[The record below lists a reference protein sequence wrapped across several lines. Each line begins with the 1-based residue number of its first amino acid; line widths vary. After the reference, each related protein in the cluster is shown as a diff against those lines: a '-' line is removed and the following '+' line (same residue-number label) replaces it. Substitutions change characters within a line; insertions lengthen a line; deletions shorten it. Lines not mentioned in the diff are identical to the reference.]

1 GGGAS
6 PLAKRGVPDVAG
18 DVSPA
23 TGYEVFVAGT
33 STVMGGTSAVAP
45 LWAALVARINAAAG
59 SPAGWINPKLY
70 RNAGALHDIS
80 VGDNGAYA
88 ATPGW
93 DACTGL
99 GSPDGAKVAAAL
111 KGGAAG

>member
-1 GGGAS
+1 
-6 PLAKRGVPDVAG
+6 
-18 DVSPA
+18 
-23 TGYEVFVAGT
+23 
-33 STVMGGTSAVAP
+33 MGGTSAVAP

-99 GSPDGAKVAAAL
+99 GSPDGAKAAAAL